1 MGGNLRRNNLTC
13 SSLGRGSAEKEKI
26 RVEDSKFSFS
36 HVRKKKGVPNNAR
49 RMGGGWIAQVK
60 ERKK

>member
-26 RVEDSKFSFS
+26 RAEDSKFSFS
-36 HVRKKKGVPNNAR
+36 HVRKKKGVSNNAR
-49 RMGGGWIAQVK
+49 KIDGSGIAQVK